1 MFNSIKLSISLII
14 QVVFFTSVISA
25 QEIPLSL
32 KKRNSET
39 GIETTI
45 DPTCAS
51 FSFME
56 FLNKQNPQFLELSEE
71 FLKNSLKKGHQ
82 NNHIKSNIYKIP
94 IVFHV
99 VYNSEE
105 ENLPD
110 SVIHN
115 QLEILNKA
123 FRRQNEDTI
132 NLRSEF
138 LDIVGDARIEFE
150 LASTDPNG
158 APTTGITRTY
168 TEVEYFGGVL
178 PYNSSQNEEIT
189 NWVNDSLFYNFF
201 RLSNSVLGG
210 KNSWDEDQ
218 YLNVWIGD
226 LRVLE
231 PSMGNFEELVYFA
244 LATPPLDHENWPY
257 ETINMISPFS
267 QGVLIHYVNVG
278 SNNSNLLPPPY
289 SSYNNKTKSGKVLVH
304 EVGHYFGLRHIWGD
318 GNCNMDDYI
327 DDTPNSNNS
336 SSFDCNLTKN
346 TCIDDI
352 NGVDLPDM
360 IENYMDYSDGD
371 CQNSFTKKQ
380 IDLMRNV
387 INTFSPE
394 LIIQNSEPGLN
405 TTDVY
410 PNPFSSEINMLF
422 AINEEEIDIQI
433 IDMNGKLVY
442 HNFYSG
448 ESQVM
453 INPVLKKGI
462 YFLSID
468 KGSETEMIKLMKY

>member
-1 MFNSIKLSISLII
+1 MKTKTLYSITLTIFIIWCSIPRGIA
-14 QVVFFTSVISA
+14 QTNVNQPTSYNND
-25 QEIPLSL
+25 IPL
-32 KKRNSET
+32 E
-39 GIETTI
+39 
-45 DPTCAS
+45 PTCAS

-71 FLKNSLKKGHQ
+71 LLKNSLKKGHR
-82 NNHIKSNIYKIP
+82 NNHLKSDIYKIP

-123 FRRQNEDTI
+123 FRRQNVDTI

-150 LASTDPNG
+150 LASIDPNG
-158 APTTGITRTY
+158 NSTNGITRTY
-168 TEVEYFGGVL
+168 TDVKYFGGVL

-189 NWVNDSLFYNFF
+189 NWVNDSLLYNLF

-210 KNSWDEDQ
+210 TNSWNEDE

-244 LATPPLDHENWPY
+244 LATPPLYYHENWPY

-267 QGVLIHYVNVG
+267 QGILIHYVNVG
-278 SNNSNLLPPPY
+278 ANNSNLLPLPY
-289 SSYNNKTKSGKVLVH
+289 SSYNSKTKSGKILVH
-304 EVGHYFGLRHIWGD
+304 EIGHYFGLRHIWGD
-318 GNCNMDDYI
+318 GGCTMDDYI
-327 DDTPNSNNS
+327 DDTPNSS
-336 SSFDCNLTKN
+336 YGSSFDCNLTKN
-346 TCIDDI
+346 TCTDNI
-352 NGVDLPDM
+352 NGEDLPDM
-360 IENYMDYSDGD
+360 IENYMDYSDGN
-371 CQNSFTKKQ
+371 CQNSFTIKQ
-380 IDLMRNV
+380 IELMRNMIV
-387 INTFSPE
+387 NHRPK
-394 LIIQNSEPGLN
+394 LIFNESFTGPIIMS
-405 TTDVY
+405 VY
-410 PNPFSSEINMLF
+410 PNPI
-422 AINEEEIDIQI
+422 INELNINLALNEEGIDIQI
-433 IDMNGKLVY
+433 IDVQGKLVY
-442 HNFYSG
+442 RNFYNN
-448 ESQVM
+448 ETQIK
-453 INPVLKKGI
+453 INPFLRKGI

-468 KGSETEMIKLMKY
+468 NGSEKEMIKLMKY

>member
-1 MFNSIKLSISLII
+1 MRSISQSSTHLTILFLFLI
-14 QVVFFTSVISA
+14 SLISA
-25 QEIPLSL
+25 QEIDLSPGTHNPSMGNEL
-32 KKRNSET
+32 R
-39 GIETTI
+39 
-45 DPTCAS
+45 CAS
-51 FSFME
+51 YSFME
-56 FLNKQNPQFLELSEE
+56 FIEDKNQGFLNLSNK
-71 FLKNSLKKGHQ
+71 LVKNTIAKGSQ
-82 NNHIKSNIYKIP
+82 NNHLKSDIYKIP
-94 IVFHV
+94 VVFHI

-110 SVIHN
+110 SVITN
-115 QLEILNKA
+115 QLNILNKT
-123 FRRQNEDTI
+123 FRRQNADTV

-138 LDIVGDARIEFE
+138 SEIVGDAKIEFE
-150 LASTDPNG
+150 LASFDPYG
-158 APTTGITRTY
+158 VPSTGITRTY
-168 TEVEYFGGVL
+168 TDIEYFGGVL
-178 PYNSSQNEEIT
+178 PYNSSQSTAIT
-189 NWVNDSLFYNFF
+189 NWVNDSLFYNLF
-201 RLSNSVLGG
+201 RLSNSNLGG
-210 KNSWDEDQ
+210 INPWNNKK
-218 YLNVWIGD
+218 YLNIWIGD
-226 LRVLE
+226 LRIFE
-231 PSMGNFEELVYFA
+231 PNFENFEELVYFA
-244 LATPPLDHENWPY
+244 LATPPLDQENWPQ
-257 ETINMISPFS
+257 ETINALSPFS

-327 DDTPNSNNS
+327 DDTPNSNNA

-387 INTFSPE
+387 INTFRPE

-462 YFLSID
+462 YFLSIN
-468 KGSETEMIKLMKY
+468 KGTEKEVIKLMKY